1 MTYLNLN
8 RDLTK
13 PFSDEELATLGLE
26 QVDGNLVAFDLRDVP
41 HSHPL
46 PGMILGP
53 AVVPKLLNLLQAAPH
68 MYQMLGREY
77 AMLQSIIDHL
87 ETVNQ
92 QVKKDTGQPWQF
104 AVHLVNTFTEMQ
116 NLLLNCR
123 RVAIVGAEQVAE
135 EQRRGY

>member
-1 MTYLNLN
+1 MTYLNFD

-13 PFSDEELATLGLE
+13 PFTDEELNTLGLDV
-26 QVDGNLVAFDLRDVP
+26 VDGNIVAFDLRDATQQY
-41 HSHPL
+41 PL
-46 PGMILGP
+46 PGMVLGS

-68 MYQMLGREY
+68 MYQTLGREY

-87 ETVNQ
+87 ETVND
-92 QVKKDTGQPWQF
+92 QVKKNTGQPWQF

-123 RVAIVGAEQVAE
+123 RVACVGAQQVAD